1 MKLFLKKINKNKG
14 FTLVETLVAISIFAM
29 SVTALMGVLASGIS
43 NTTHAKQK
51 MTATYLAQEGIEYMR
66 NLRDDFM
73 FFDTS
78 TTSWN
83 DFVAVIASSGCLSD
97 TENYQDYYFCGFS
110 TANFP
115 ITLPNYQSDF
125 SNFLFQCSSSNNDCE
140 LLVDPSRKYYNSDN
154 DGVLSGFKRKI
165 TFTQYSPEY
174 LNGGQEI
181 KVTSTVSWS
190 QGTGGSVSFSEN
202 LFNWAQSPQ

>member
-1 MKLFLKKINKNKG
+1 MQNKKQKNRG
-14 FTLVETLVAISIFAM
+14 FTLVETLIAIAIFTTSIIAIM
-29 SVTALMGVLASGIS
+29 SVLANGIS
-43 NTTHAKQK
+43 NTTYAKNK
-51 MTATYLAQEGIEYMR
+51 MIASYLAQEGIEYMR

-140 LLVDPSRKYYNSDN
+140 LLVEDV
-154 DGVLSGFKRKI
+154 G
-165 TFTQYSPEY
+165 E
-174 LNGGQEI
+174 
-181 KVTSTVSWS
+181 
-190 QGTGGSVSFSEN
+190 
-202 LFNWAQSPQ
+202 LFNI